1 MSAEELQEKQDR
13 TEPEPEH
20 VFQAGIL
27 HYGLEDLLDSRL
39 PLGHRF
45 GLLHSKTDE
54 VL

>member
-1 MSAEELQEKQDR
+1 MSAEELQEEQDR
-13 TEPEPEH
+13 TEPEH

-27 HYGLEDLLDSRL
+27 HYGLEDLLDIRL